1 MKKMCECCGLKPVLI
16 HIKRK
21 SQNGVV
27 YQSMCEDCARASKI
41 PGITKVL
48 DDLQT
53 EQEVKNES
61 AMMSAV
67 VGAADTET
75 AQHEEHTG
83 AAVATITRPEI
94 APREEYDFEPS
105 ELVNCAETQQ
115 QPEYK
120 RPEYKEPEYK
130 QAETEPDAEPE
141 YDDEDVFPTSE
152 AVLKYFA
159 SYASG
164 TDEDEESLPDPKLAE
179 MGEVINVEDAYERY
193 RRALEELNA
202 LAAELGIEGI
212 DFMTGAPR
220 PGEKTTLN
228 MNTIKTLDNSSKAK
242 IIAFGAACAALGSA
256 VTLLVTYKAR
266 D

>member
-16 HIKRK
+16 HVKRK

-67 VGAADTET
+67 VGAADAEP
-75 AQHEEHTG
+75 AQHEQYSS
-83 AAVATITRPEI
+83 AAVATITHPEI

-120 RPEYKEPEYK
+120 QAEYK

-164 TDEDEESLPDPKLAE
+164 TDEDEETLPDPKLAE

-220 PGEKTTLN
+220 PGEKTSIT

-256 VTLLVTYKAR
+256 VTLLVTYKTR